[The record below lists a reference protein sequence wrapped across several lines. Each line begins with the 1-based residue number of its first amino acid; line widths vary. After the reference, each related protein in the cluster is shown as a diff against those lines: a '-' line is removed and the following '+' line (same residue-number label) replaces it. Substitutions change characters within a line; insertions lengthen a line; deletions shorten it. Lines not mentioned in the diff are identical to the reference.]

1 MIQPLHSH
9 RYKFGIVLLLF
20 WLLPGP
26 VLAQFEGLK
35 NYNVKDGLP
44 GSDVYG
50 VMQDSKGYMWF
61 IGDQGVSKFNG
72 YTFKN
77 FSTENK
83 LPDNTVVGIYED
95 KKQRIWFRSLT
106 GRLSYYKNDSIYT
119 ISCNDSLQKIFKIAI
134 NSSIYI
140 DEGDTIWLGATG
152 NFMVKI
158 NPEWNARGLK
168 IKLFSKENYFYSIGN
183 EGIIFGGYSWH
194 DKKSNE
200 EVITGYNNKNGK
212 TATLFTN
219 LFIKKNEGLRY
230 NFMRLNNGTCL
241 ASLGRTLINFKD
253 SVVLNKREV
262 NGIIINLLQDS
273 DHSIIVCTTKG
284 VSVFS
289 QNDFK
294 LIRNLPQLQNK
305 VITGS
310 CIDREHGLWF
320 ASEGHGVYYMPHR
333 NFSYYTVDNGIA
345 DSKISCMKPYHN
357 QFVIAGFI
365 DGTINV
371 IRRDS
376 ITNYYMPVT
385 NSLKQATRII
395 GIDKYGGQTYISDV
409 EKTCRFTGK
418 ALPVI
423 VELKLPGIKHIIEN
437 KKDSALWVLNYGYLC
452 KYDPKR
458 SFTMMSKRLLENRT
472 DNIYEDHNGLLW
484 LCCSNGVYTYDGKQ
498 IKNLSEEDTLFS
510 YRPVEIMEDLQN
522 NIWIA
527 TRGGGVIIKE
537 GNTLTQLTEAKGLAG
552 NICKTIFVDSNRI
565 WIGTNKGL
573 SKINRLPNGSYD
585 IENMY
590 SKDGLLNNEIGG
602 IIKFNHMI
610 WVAHNNGIT
619 VFDPSKVN
627 IEKNAPPVYITQFF
641 VNDSSYSLNKKHTL
655 FFDQNYISISYEGLS
670 YKTAGNIEYKYRI
683 KGIDPDWVH
692 SYYTTIKYQSL
703 APGNYTFEVFAKSN
717 DGTWSKK
724 PATLTFTILHAWWDT
739 WWFITICIILSV
751 TLVVLLFKYRLDNIR
766 KTEFEK
772 EMLQRRISSIEL
784 QALRSQMNPH
794 FVFNAINSVQYFIT
808 GNDPESS
815 QKYLEKFASLI
826 RYVLD
831 NSKLV
836 PISLKTEINALNIYM
851 ELEALRFKFNY
862 EIIIKDNAPIE
873 NIYIPSMLIQPY
885 VENAIWHGLMHK
897 QDIGKIK
904 ITFIINTTDL
914 KCIIDDNGI
923 GRKRSEKIK
932 LNAGKIETHK
942 SLGMSITKERLDI
955 INKIN
960 QSNLKVTITD
970 KINDSGESTGTRV
983 EIDIP
988 F

>member
-1 MIQPLHSH
+1 M
-9 RYKFGIVLLLF
+9 
-20 WLLPGP
+20 
-26 VLAQFEGLK
+26 LAQFEGLK

-50 VMQDSKGYMWF
+50 VLQDSKGYMWF

-77 FSTENK
+77 FSTENG
-83 LPDNTVVGIYED
+83 LLDNTIIGIYED

-106 GRLSYYKNDSIYT
+106 GRLFYYKNDRIYT
-119 ISCNDSLQKIFKIAI
+119 ISCNDSLQKIFKVSF

-140 DEGDTIWLGATG
+140 DEGDTIWLGATDL
-152 NFMVKI
+152 FRVKI
-158 NPEWNARGLK
+158 NPGWKSKDLK
-168 IKLFSKENYFYSIGN
+168 IKLMPEGNYFYTIGKA
-183 EGIIFGGYSWH
+183 GVIFGGLTLY
-194 DKKSNE
+194 DKGIADQL
-200 EVITGYNNKNGK
+200 ITGYTDGNKK
-212 TATLFTN
+212 IAVIHTN
-219 LFIKKNEGLRY
+219 LPTKKYEVPRY
-230 NFMRLNNGTCL
+230 NFLRLHNGTYMV
-241 ASLGRTLINFKD
+241 SLGKTLINFTD
-253 SVVLNKREV
+253 SIILNKTV
-262 NGIIINLLQDS
+262 ANGIIIDFS
-273 DHSIIVCTTKG
+273 EDIDHSIIVSTTKG
-284 VSVFS
+284 VSFFS
-289 QNDFK
+289 QKDFK
-294 LIRNLPQLQNK
+294 LTKNIPQIHNK
-305 VITGS
+305 FITGS
-310 CIDREHGLWF
+310 LLDSERGLWF
-320 ASEGHGVYYMPHR
+320 TSEGDGVYYIPHR
-333 NFSYYTVDNGIA
+333 NFSYYAVDNGIA
-345 DSKISCMKPYHN
+345 KSKISCIKPYKN
-357 QFVIAGFI
+357 QSVIVGFV
-365 DGTINV
+365 DGSINILKHDTIL
-371 IRRDS
+371 
-376 ITNYYMPVT
+376 NYYLPVT
-385 NSLKQATRII
+385 NSLKHVSKIST
-395 GIDKYGGQTYISDV
+395 IDEYENQIYISNA
-409 EKTCRFTGK
+409 EKTYRFTGK
-418 ALPVI
+418 NLTVI
-423 VELKLPGIKHIIEN
+423 PGLNQPGTKRLLED
-437 KKDSALWVLNYGYLC
+437 KKDSTLWILNFRSLF
-452 KYDPKR
+452 KYDPKHD
-458 SFTMMSKRLLENRT
+458 FKLISKYNVKLRM
-472 DNIYEDHNGLLW
+472 DNMYQDSHGLLW
-484 LCCSNGVYTYDGKQ
+484 LCSAYGVYTCDGKT
-498 IKNLSEEDTLFS
+498 IKNMKEYDPLYS
-510 YRPVEIMEDLQN
+510 YRPVDIAEDLKN

-537 GNTLTQLTEAKGLAG
+537 RNRLTQLTEAKGLAG
-552 NICKTIFVDSNRI
+552 NMCKNILIDSNTV
-565 WIGTNKGL
+565 WVGTNKGL
-573 SKINRLPNGSYD
+573 SKINRSIDGNYH

-619 VFDPSKVN
+619 VFDPAKVN
-627 IEKNAPPVYITQFF
+627 IEKNAPPVYITQFS
-641 VNDSSYSLNKKHTL
+641 VNDSSYSLNKRHTL
-655 FFDQNYISISYEGLS
+655 SFDQNYISISYEGLS
-670 YKTAGNIEYKYRI
+670 YKNAGNIEYKYRI

-724 PATLTFTILHAWWDT
+724 PATLTFTILCAWWDT

-751 TLVVLLFKYRLDNIR
+751 TLVVVLFKYRLDSIR
-766 KTEFEK
+766 KAEFEK
-772 EMLQRRISSIEL
+772 EMLRHRISSIEL

-808 GNDPESS
+808 DNDPESS
-815 QKYLEKFASLI
+815 QKYLEKFSSLI

-831 NSKLV
+831 NSKLA

-897 QDIGKIK
+897 KNIGKIK

-923 GRKRSEKIK
+923 GRKRSEEIK

-970 KINDSGESTGTRV
+970 KINDLGESTGTRV